1 MGGCLSQTRKCR
13 HQVRDCANHAVDLF
27 GVADQGTRRG
37 RGGHLEGLVQ
47 RAKTVRPFN
56 LHAATMEYDFILPV

>member
-1 MGGCLSQTRKCR
+1 M
-13 HQVRDCANHAVDLF
+13 RDCANHAVDLF